1 MTVCIAA
8 ACEDGE
14 KIVTA
19 TDGLLSL
26 GDVTGECLPGKMR
39 WFGDWQFMYAGTP
52 ATFALVMEEIS
63 KTHIGDSEA
72 LSRLRIQGTV
82 LEAYRAVRS
91 RLASFEVLSPFGISI
106 QEFLASGVEPF
117 GESPH
122 DELIR
127 QISYRGSQLQDQL
140 LVLGWGLSDHSAML
154 YEIGPSGDSLHEAAG
169 FTAIGSG
176 SQMAHTMLLLLG
188 QARHRKLAD
197 TIFNVACAKFFSE
210 KSGELDVGKAT
221 TIYVQRKRTAED
233 NTGGLCG
240 DFVSFED
247 IDKLRCLWTEYLKP
261 RIPDEARSEINQIAA
276 RMNSGRI
283 SFRDMAEHIT
293 ASQRMAAKN
302 APATQEASQ
311 APQPTTGDPLPPQPS
326 PPSPIFGQSQ
336 QGGRGRSSGAAD
348 KTGRFL

>member
-63 KTHIGDSEA
+63 KTHVGDSEA

-140 LVLGWGLSDHSAML
+140 LVLGWGFSAHSAMI

-188 QARHRKLAD
+188 QARYRTLAE

-210 KSGELDVGKAT
+210 KSGDLDVGKAT
-221 TIYVQRKRTAED
+221 TIYVQRKRAAEE
-233 NTGGLCG
+233 NYGGLCG
-240 DFVSFED
+240 DFVSLED
-247 IDKLRCLWTEYLKP
+247 INKLRNLWTEYLRP
-261 RIPDEARSEINQIAA
+261 RIPDEARSDINQIAA
-276 RMNSGRI
+276 RMNNG
-283 SFRDMAEHIT
+283 HIT
-293 ASQRMAAKN
+293 HHDMIEHMIASQRLSQRYV
-302 APATQEASQ
+302 ATDSAV
-311 APQPTTGDPLPPQPS
+311 PQDPEPTTGVPSCQQPS
-326 PPSPIFGQSQ
+326 QESPGKSDE
-336 QGGRGRSSGAAD
+336 S
-348 KTGRFL
+348 